1 MPSSTTAAPGVAPLS
16 PSPTVAS
23 LRELFDR
30 QHARRAR
37 VAASTPRE
45 RADKLRRL
53 GAVIRAHRGEIAEAM
68 RVDFGKHPDESEL
81 TDIQLILAELNYA
94 ISHLGGWMKP
104 KRVRTPVW
112 VGLGSSEVR
121 YEPQGVVLILGAWNF
136 PFALLIGPLV
146 PAIAAGNCVI
156 LRPSEKVPHTNAVLA
171 KIVAEAF
178 EPDEIALVEGG
189 VSTAEALLELPFD
202 HIFFTGSVGVGKRI
216 MAAASK
222 TLASCTLELGGK
234 SPAIVDV
241 SADVDV
247 AAERLVWGKFTGAG
261 QACVAPD
268 YVFVHRSRR
277 ADLVSAM
284 QRTLVRFYGETEDD
298 RARSADFSRVVDASS
313 VARLA
318 RLVEDAARRG
328 ATVVTG
334 GRWDAATRYVAPTI
348 LTDVPHDA
356 AVMEDE
362 IFGPVLPV
370 LDYDDLDEVFHFIR
384 TRGKPLALYMFS
396 RDKAAVS
403 RVLANTTAGGTTV
416 NNALVHLANPNLPFG
431 GVGSSG
437 FGSYHGLAGFK
448 AFSHERS
455 VFVQKM
461 SGASMYYPPY
471 GPRTR
476 RLVEWM
482 ARLRG

>member
-1 MPSSTTAAPGVAPLS
+1 MPSSTTLTPNVAPPAGS
-16 PSPTVAS
+16 PSPAE
-23 LRELFDR
+23 LRQLFDR
-30 QHARRAR
+30 QHARRAC

-45 RADKLRRL
+45 RAEKLRRL
-53 GAVIRAHRGEIAEAM
+53 GAVIRTHRGAIAEAM

-81 TDIQLILAELNYA
+81 TDIQLILAELNHA
-94 ISHLGGWMKP
+94 IGHLRRWMKP
-104 KRVRTPVW
+104 VRVSTPVW
-112 VGLGSSEVR
+112 VGLGASEVR
-121 YEPQGVVLILGAWNF
+121 YEPKGVTLILGAWNF

-146 PAIAAGNCVI
+146 PAVAAGNCVI
-156 LRPSEKVPHTNAVLA
+156 LRPSEKVPRTNAVLA
-171 KIVAEAF
+171 QIVAEAF
-178 EPDEIALVEGG
+178 DPDEVALVQGE

-222 TLASCTLELGGK
+222 TLASVTLELGGK
-234 SPAIVDV
+234 SPAIVDE
-241 SADVDV
+241 SADVAM
-247 AAERLVWGKFTGAG
+247 AAERLVWGKFTSAG

-268 YVFVHRSRR
+268 YVFVHASRR
-277 ADLVSAM
+277 AELVTAM
-284 QRTLVRFYGETEDD
+284 EKTLTRFYGATEEA
-298 RARSADFSRVVDASS
+298 RARTPDFSRVVDAAS

-318 RLVEDAARRG
+318 RLVEDAAQRG
-328 ATVVTG
+328 ARVVTG

-348 LTDVPHDA
+348 LTDVPTDA
-356 AVMEDE
+356 AIMDEE

-370 LDYDDLDEVFHFIR
+370 LDYQELDEVYRFIR
-384 TRGKPLALYMFS
+384 TRGKPLALYVFS
-396 RDKAAVS
+396 RDKASIA
-403 RVLANTTAGGTTV
+403 RVLANTTSGGTAV

-437 FGSYHGLAGFK
+437 FGSYHGIAGFK

-461 SGASMYYPPY
+461 SGGSMYYPPY